1 MIIHLR
7 STSNLLNK
15 NINWK
20 FLADFSKLK
29 FSEYGEIFSL
39 KNINKNKSIEINLVF
54 LNDILNINNNDYSV
68 EVKKIEKL
76 LKKLKHKLIHDP
88 NPVIVGVS
96 AFSYINEVE
105 AAQTLQKEQSIKNLF
120 LNELYKLTKKNKKTL
135 YFGYRLNFCY
145 SWLRKNVLIIEIIIF
160 LDVGFQV

>member
-68 EVKKIEKL
+68 EVKKLKTF
-76 LKKLKHKLIHDP
+76 KKLKHKLIHDP

-105 AAQTLQKEQSIKNLF
+105 AAQTLQEQSIKNLF
-120 LNELYKLTKKNKKTL
+120 LNELYKLTKKKKL
-135 YFGYRLNFCY
+135 YILDMTQ
-145 SWLRKNVLIIEIIIF
+145 F
-160 LDVGFQV
+160 LLFMA

>member
-68 EVKKIEKL
+68 EVKK
-76 LKKLKHKLIHDP
+76 
-88 NPVIVGVS
+88 N
-96 AFSYINEVE
+96 
-105 AAQTLQKEQSIKNLF
+105 
-120 LNELYKLTKKNKKTL
+120 
-135 YFGYRLNFCY
+135 
-145 SWLRKNVLIIEIIIF
+145 
-160 LDVGFQV
+160 